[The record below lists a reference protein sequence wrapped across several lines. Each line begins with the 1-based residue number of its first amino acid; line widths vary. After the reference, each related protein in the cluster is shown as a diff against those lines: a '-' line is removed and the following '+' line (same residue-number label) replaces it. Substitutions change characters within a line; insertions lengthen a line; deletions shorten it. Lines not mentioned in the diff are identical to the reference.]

1 MKVDL
6 LSKTSYELAVLFCEV
21 HIDAINM
28 ELSSNYLMIEC
39 VNGVSSIIDRNNIH
53 KTIVQMKDIQ

>member
-6 LSKTSYELAVLFCEV
+6 LSKTSNELAVLFCEV
-21 HIDAINM
+21 HLDSINM
-28 ELSSNYLMIEC
+28 ELLSNYLMIEC
-39 VNGVSSIIDRNNIH
+39 VDGVSSIIDRNNIH